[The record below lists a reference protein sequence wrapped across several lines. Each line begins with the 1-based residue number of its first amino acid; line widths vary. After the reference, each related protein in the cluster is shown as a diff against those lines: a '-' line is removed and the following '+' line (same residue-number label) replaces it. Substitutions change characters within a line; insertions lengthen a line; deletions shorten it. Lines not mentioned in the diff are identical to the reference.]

1 VCVLLSI
8 YLLYSY
14 ISTSADA
21 QRSGK
26 EMDLNAAKEYVFA
39 MPINEK
45 ITAQS
50 SLMGDAGGRRFT
62 RFTST

>member
-1 VCVLLSI
+1 VLLSI